1 MRPITS
7 IQDPRYVKAMS
18 HPLRVRILALLDERR
33 ASPVEL
39 AEVLEAS
46 LGTVSYHVRTLH
58 QLGLIE
64 LVDETRV
71 RGAVEHHYRA
81 RARPKV
87 TNEAWEE
94 APPIAKQA
102 AVGSSLQMIDEY
114 ARASAAA
121 GGFDHSDAALIR
133 MSMKLDEKGWRQL
146 AKACNKLFEQ
156 AQRIESESAERLKGK
171 AEASHEA
178 MDVGMVLM
186 LFEAI
191 RLSEAIGS
199 DDGAGHKRRGAR
211 RRARAGTA
219 S

>member
-39 AEVLEAS
+39 ADILEAS

-58 QLGLIE
+58 HLGLID

-81 RARPKV
+81 RARPRV
-87 TNEAWEE
+87 TDEAWAQ

-133 MSMKLDEKGWRQL
+133 RSMKLDEKGWRQL
-146 AKACNKLFEQ
+146 AKAVTKLLDQ
-156 AQRIESESAERLKGK
+156 SQRIEEEAAERMKGS
-171 AEASHEA
+171 AQANHDA
-178 MDVGMVLM
+178 MDVGLVMM

-191 RLSEAIGS
+191 RLSEAL
-199 DDGAGHKRRGAR
+199 AGDEDQSQHKRRGGR
-211 RRARAGTA
+211 RPAHVR
-219 S
+219 

>member
-81 RARPKV
+81 KARPKI
-87 TNEAWEE
+87 TDDAWAQ

-133 MSMKLDEKGWRQL
+133 LSMRLDEKGWHQL
-146 AKACNKLFEQ
+146 ARACTKLFEQ
-156 AQRIESESAERLKGK
+156 AQRIEAESAERMKG
-171 AEASHEA
+171 AEHSNHDA
-178 MDVGMVLM
+178 MDVGLVMM

-191 RLSEAIGS
+191 RLSEAL
-199 DDGAGHKRRGAR
+199 AGDEGEHKRRGAR
-211 RRARAGTA
+211 RPARAR

>member
-121 GGFDHSDAALIR
+121 GGFDHADAALIR
-133 MSMKLDEKGWRQL
+133 LSMKLDAKGWQQL
-146 AKACNKLFEQ
+146 AKAVNKLFEQ
-156 AQRIESESAERLKGK
+156 AQKIEAESGERLKGK
-171 AEASHEA
+171 AQANHEA

-191 RLSEAIGS
+191 RLSEAIGN
-199 DDGAGHKRRGAR
+199 DDGDGHKRRGAR
-211 RRARAGTA
+211 RRARASA
-219 S
+219 SS

>member
-39 AEVLEAS
+39 ADILEAS

-58 QLGLIE
+58 NLGLIE

-81 RARPKV
+81 RARPRV
-87 TNEAWEE
+87 TDQAWAQ

-114 ARASAAA
+114 ARASGAM

-133 MSMKLDEKGWRQL
+133 RSMKLDEKGWRQL
-146 AKACNKLFEQ
+146 AKACNKLLDQ
-156 AQRIESESAERLKGK
+156 AQRIEEEAADRIKGSAQ
-171 AEASHEA
+171 ANHDA
-178 MDVGMVLM
+178 MDVGLVMM

-191 RLSEAIGS
+191 RLSQAL
-199 DDGAGHKRRGAR
+199 AGDEDKSQHKRRGAR
-211 RRARAGTA
+211 RPARVR
-219 S
+219 

>member
-7 IQDPRYVKAMS
+7 IEDPRYVKAMS

-64 LVDETRV
+64 LVGETRV

-81 RARPKV
+81 RARPKI
-87 TNEAWEE
+87 TDDAWEQ

-133 MSMKLDEKGWRQL
+133 LSMRLDEKGWRQL
-146 AKACNKLFEQ
+146 ARACNKLLEQ
-156 AQRIESESAERLKGK
+156 AQRIEE
-171 AEASHEA
+171 EASERMKGAEHTNHDA
-178 MDVGMVLM
+178 MDVGLVMM
-186 LFEAI
+186 FFEAI
-191 RLSEAIGS
+191 RLSEALGS
-199 DDGAGHKRRGAR
+199 DDGQHKRRGSR
-211 RRARAGTA
+211 RRARVR
-219 S
+219 

>member
-81 RARPKV
+81 RARPRV
-87 TNEAWEE
+87 TDEAWAQ

-133 MSMKLDEKGWRQL
+133 RSMKLDEKGWRQL
-146 AKACNKLFEQ
+146 SKAVTKLLDQ
-156 AQRIESESAERLKGK
+156 SQRIEEEAAERMKGS
-171 AEASHEA
+171 AQANHDG
-178 MDVGMVLM
+178 MDVGLVMM

-191 RLSEAIGS
+191 RLSEALAPDEGQ
-199 DDGAGHKRRGAR
+199 HRRRGAR
-211 RRARAGTA
+211 RPAHVR
-219 S
+219 